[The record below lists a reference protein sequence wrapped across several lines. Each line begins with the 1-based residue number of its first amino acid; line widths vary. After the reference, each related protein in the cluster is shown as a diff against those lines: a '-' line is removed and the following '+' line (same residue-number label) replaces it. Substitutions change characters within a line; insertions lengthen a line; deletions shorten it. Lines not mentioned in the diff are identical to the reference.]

1 MEVFIDFIVSC
12 NLCKIWTFTQNEF
25 LELCK
30 ALFLTQQ
37 QFHRT
42 NTFWIDGQI
51 ASLANCLVVLFF
63 LLHVG
68 RPPFTCWWSNKP
80 FSLWCPSRTLSTP
93 YKPPLLLFSGPNLSC
108 LPYLVGLPVPL
119 NLAIFTFS
127 CVGHSVVSDCDP
139 MDYVACKTP
148 LSIFLVDVFSVKG
161 LRHRLCYSLFFI
173 LVAWGLLEKKSLSFL
188 SQTHIHTHTY
198 IYITWVCKRKFLVLS
213 FLSL

>member
-51 ASLANCLVVLFF
+51 ASLTNCLVVLFF
-63 LLHVG
+63 LL

-80 FSLWCPSRTLSTP
+80 FSLWCPSRTLSTH
-93 YKPPLLLFSGPNLSC
+93 YKPPLLLFPGPNPSC
-108 LPYLVGLPVPL
+108 LPYRVGLPVPL

-127 CVGHSVVSDCDP
+127 CVGRSVVSDCDP

-148 LSIFLVDVFSVKG
+148 LSIFLVDAFSVKG

-173 LVAWGLLEKKSLSFL
+173 LVAWGLLEKKIPVFFVPDSRTH
-188 SQTHIHTHTY
+188 THIY
-198 IYITWVCKRKFLVLS
+198 I
-213 FLSL
+213 